1 MHSPRKET
9 SVQLNT
15 LAENSSAILTAHF
28 QFIHKFRNK
37 LKKKIHSLSQI
48 KTPSPNAALYK
59 EKKKSLV
66 TFMYLIFTSN
76 GIPYSLKIFT
86 AQNMIEC
93 DILHT
98 CDYIKL
104 SDSSTELNTSCIM
117 QDKCTQVLLKLSPL
131 LCVSLASFETAIH
144 TVVLN
149 TDD

>member
-48 KTPSPNAALYK
+48 KTQIK
-59 EKKKSLV
+59 VV

-117 QDKCTQVLLKLSPL
+117 QDKRTQVLLKLSPL